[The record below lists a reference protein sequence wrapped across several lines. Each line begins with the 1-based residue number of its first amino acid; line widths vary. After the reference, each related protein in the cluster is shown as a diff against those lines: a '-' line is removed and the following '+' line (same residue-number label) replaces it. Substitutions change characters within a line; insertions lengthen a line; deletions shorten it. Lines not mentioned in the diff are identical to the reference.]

1 MSHPTSLQHLSQPHS
16 PPGLPG
22 YPAVNARWLQLRPG
36 KRGVRTI
43 LAALALTA
51 FFTLLVAHYVA
62 AYAHVFGCERQ
73 RQVLTRTLREV
84 RSQNLHL
91 RLQLDCLRDHERT
104 VRLAQVNQMILANPA
119 TDVVFLAAAE
129 PSPDAQGRVPSWV
142 GRQQETLRQ
151 ALLPAQPTTLVATR
165 PQRPP
170 MVARIWPTIR

>member
-22 YPAVNARWLQLRPG
+22 YPAVNARWPQLRPG

-62 AYAHVFGCERQ
+62 AYAHVFRCERQ
-73 RQVLTRTLREV
+73 RQALTRTLRNV

-104 VRLAQVNQMILANPA
+104 IRLAQVNRMMLANPA

-129 PSPDAQGRVPSWV
+129 PSPDAQGRAPSWV
-142 GRQQETLRQ
+142 GRQQVTLRQ
-151 ALLPAQPTTLVATR
+151 ALAPVEPTTPVATQ
-165 PQRPP
+165 PQRLPV
-170 MVARIWPTIR
+170 VARAWPAIR